1 MEKQSTRYKTTCK
14 IILIV
19 ISPIIV
25 VYIAVTAFF
34 CNHLYFKST
43 VNRVNVSCKSVKE
56 IEEDLPSELNNY
68 VINIYGRDNKNEQ
81 ITGQQ
86 INLRISDVNKIQE
99 IKNNQNPFGW
109 FASLFFKS
117 EYHLSD
123 QIIFDD
129 DLLNKAVDNLSYFK
143 NENIV
148 ESQNPTLS
156 YDGNAF
162 VITPEINGTRVIKEN
177 MLEKIKDSI
186 QNGDSYLNLEDTEC
200 YQNPQF
206 TAESQNVK
214 DAKDLLNKYIQ
225 TKVTYKFG
233 ENNETLDGAIIS
245 GLLSVDNNYNVV
257 IDNNKIKQY
266 VKTLGDKYNSVGKSR
281 SFKTTKGSVINVTGG
296 NYGNMIDNDKET
308 LAIVDLIKN
317 GQVVEREPEYK
328 QKAASTDSNDI
339 GNTYLE
345 VDLTDQHLWFY
356 KGGNVIVDGDVVS
369 GNVSAGNAT
378 PAGVYEVNF
387 KQKDAVLRGANYAS
401 PVNYWM
407 PFNGGIGLH
416 DASWR
421 STFGGSIYLYNGSH
435 GCVNAPYN
443 LASKVFENI
452 EAGTPVVCYY

>member
-1 MEKQSTRYKTTCK
+1 ME
-14 IILIV
+14 
-19 ISPIIV
+19 
-25 VYIAVTAFF
+25 
-34 CNHLYFKST
+34 
-43 VNRVNVSCKSVKE
+43 
-56 IEEDLPSELNNY
+56 
-68 VINIYGRDNKNEQ
+68 
-81 ITGQQ
+81 
-86 INLRISDVNKIQE
+86 INLS
-99 IKNNQNPFGW
+99 FC
-109 FASLFFKS
+109 L
-117 EYHLSD
+117 
-123 QIIFDD
+123 
-129 DLLNKAVDNLSYFK
+129 
-143 NENIV
+143 
-148 ESQNPTLS
+148 
-156 YDGNAF
+156 
-162 VITPEINGTRVIKEN
+162 IKEN

-296 NYGNMIDNDKET
+296 NYGNIIDNDKET
-308 LAIVDLIKN
+308 LAIADLIKN

-328 QKAASTDSNDI
+328 QKVASTDSNDI

-345 VDLTDQHLWFY
+345 VDLTDQHIWFY
-356 KGGNVIVDGDVVS
+356 KGGNLIVDGNVVS

-387 KQKDAVLRGANYAS
+387 KQKDAVLRGANYAA